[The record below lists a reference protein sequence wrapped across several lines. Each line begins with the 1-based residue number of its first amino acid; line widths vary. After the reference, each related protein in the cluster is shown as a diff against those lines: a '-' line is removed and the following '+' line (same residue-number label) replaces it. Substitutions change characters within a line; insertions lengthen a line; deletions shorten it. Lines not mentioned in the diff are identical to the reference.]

1 MADLLWSSYKAAA
14 ADCLDS
20 ANLNSLAD
28 DCWAATNEASDTI
41 TEIDNTTNK
50 YMLMDVIID
59 LASLNIAA
67 DDAVVKIMVIP
78 LVDGTNTPHY
88 VVDHST
94 AGSNKI
100 PASYGVHV
108 AKFNVLNG
116 AQMQSIERIPIGPNK
131 FEVLVGNALG
141 VSFAAS
147 GNTVKYRAYTPTS

>member
-14 ADCLDS
+14 ADCLDA

-59 LASLNIAA
+59 LASLNIAS
-67 DDAVVKIMVIP
+67 DDAVVKVMIIP

-88 VVDHST
+88 VIDHST
-94 AGSNKI
+94 AASNLI
-100 PASYGVHV
+100 PLSYGVHV

-141 VSFAAS
+141 VSFASS
-147 GNTVKYRAYTPTS
+147 GNTVKYRAYTPTN